1 MKVSKE
7 TSAKHRDEL
16 LNAASRLFRERGFD
30 KVGIAEIAAAAGLT
44 HGAFYTHFESK
55 EALCAEVIALAAGR
69 SRAAQD
75 SRPNWRASVEA
86 YLSPKHVRD
95 RATGCP
101 FAALGGDVPR
111 ESETIRTA
119 FSEALER
126 SIEAVAG
133 EARPRRRGRGPGR
146 GHPGA
151 CHHGGRA
158 GAGAYRRNPTT
169 ARRDPGRGPEQAAR
183 AAAQVSQRQA
193 HAARSAASVSSW
205 SEAKPRAGSFR
216 WATAHEVDLR
226 PFKEAF

>member
-55 EALCAEVIALAAGR
+55 EALCAEVIGLASGR
-69 SRAAQD
+69 SRAALD
-75 SRPNWRASVEA
+75 SRLNWRASVEA

-111 ESETIRTA
+111 ESNTIKTA
-119 FSEALER
+119 FSDALER
-126 SIEAVAG
+126 SIDVL
-133 EARPRRRGRGPGR
+133 
-146 GHPGA
+146 
-151 CHHGGRA
+151 
-158 GAGAYRRNPTT
+158 
-169 ARRDPGRGPEQAAR
+169 AAR
-183 AAAQVSQRQA
+183 LGNKGKAPSRDDAIHALATMVGALVLARTAATPQLRDEILG
-193 HAARSAASVSSW
+193 AARNKLL
-205 SEAKPRAGSFR
+205 EAPR
-216 WATAHEVDLR
+216 T
-226 PFKEAF
+226 

>member
-1 MKVSKE
+1 MHRDTQERGMKVSKE

-55 EALCAEVIALAAGR
+55 EALCAEVIGLASGR
-69 SRAAQD
+69 SRAALD
-75 SRPNWRASVEA
+75 SRLNWRASVEA

-126 SIEAVAG
+126 SIEVVAVRLGHTG
-133 EARPRRRGRGPGR
+133 EAPGR
-146 GHPGA
+146 EEAIEALATMVGA
-151 CHHGGRA
+151 LVLAR
-158 GAGAYRRNPTT
+158 T
-169 ARRDPGRGPEQAAR
+169 AATPQLRDEILGAAR
-183 AAAQVSQRQA
+183 NRLL
-193 HAARSAASVSSW
+193 
-205 SEAKPRAGSFR
+205 EMPR
-216 WATAHEVDLR
+216 
-226 PFKEAF
+226 K

>member
-16 LNAASRLFRERGFD
+16 LKAASRLFRERGFD

-55 EALCAEVIALAAGR
+55 EALCAEAVARASGR
-69 SRAAQD
+69 SGAALE
-75 SRPNWRASVEA
+75 STVSWRASIEA

-111 ESETIRTA
+111 ESDTIRAA

-126 SIEAVAG
+126 SIEAVAARLGHKG
-133 EARPRRRGRGPGR
+133 EAPRREEAIQALATMV
-146 GHPGA
+146 GA
-151 CHHGGRA
+151 LVLAR
-158 GAGAYRRNPTT
+158 T
-169 ARRDPGRGPEQAAR
+169 AASSRLRDEILGAAR
-183 AAAQVSQRQA
+183 NKLL
-193 HAARSAASVSSW
+193 
-205 SEAKPRAGSFR
+205 EAPR
-216 WATAHEVDLR
+216 T
-226 PFKEAF
+226 